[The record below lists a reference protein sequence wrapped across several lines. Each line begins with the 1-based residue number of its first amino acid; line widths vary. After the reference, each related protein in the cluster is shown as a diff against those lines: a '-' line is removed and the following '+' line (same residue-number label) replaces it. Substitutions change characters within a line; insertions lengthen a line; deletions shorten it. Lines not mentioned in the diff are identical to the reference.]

1 MEKTKEKPI
10 GKALKIVQ
18 DNQKQFSSYVDNQE
32 KNKNLLRQLRAQIGE
47 CIENR
52 ECTCCC
58 APVDLNEIRR
68 SDLTTQREWYISG
81 MCIECQDAVF
91 DEKATVT
98 PRSKKEVN

>member
-52 ECTCCC
+52 ECTCCGTR
-58 APVDLNEIRR
+58 VDLNEIRR
-68 SDLTTQREWYISG
+68 SDLTTQRE
-81 MCIECQDAVF
+81 F
-91 DEKATVT
+91 
-98 PRSKKEVN
+98 KKS